1 MTKNVELAKVKAKIL
16 ALTAMT
22 VENGA
27 SEAEAFMAM
36 KKVGQLLEQYNI
48 SMTDIAEVR
57 NETCV
62 TGEYDTGSKHSG
74 VEVSVSVPISQFTN
88 TKVWMSRTR
97 SGIILNFFGVD
108 TDVEL
113 AKYLVAIVA
122 NAFNT
127 EYSKFKATEHY
138 INYHGHRRVL
148 NTSFMRGFTNRV
160 NDRIIELTRANTK
173 TYQNTT
179 GTALV
184 VVEKSKFVE
193 EEFGKIGM
201 KLRKA
206 ARYQTRARDRNA
218 YGAGQSAGNKVTLNR
233 PVGGSSTK
241 QIT

>member
-1 MTKNVELAKVKAKIL
+1 MTNNIELAKVKAKIL

-36 KKVGQLLEQYNI
+36 KKVGQLMEQYNI

-57 NETCV
+57 KELCI
-62 TGEYDTGSKHSG
+62 TGQYETGSKHSG
-74 VEVSVSVPISQFTN
+74 VEVSVSTTISRFTN
-88 TKVWMSRTR
+88 TKVWMTRTH
-97 SGIILNFFGVD
+97 SGIVLNFFGID

-127 EYSKFKATEHY
+127 EYSKFKATDHY
-138 INYHGHRRVL
+138 VNYHGHRRVL
-148 NTSFMRGFTNRV
+148 NTSFLRGFTNRV
-160 NDRIIELTRANTK
+160 NDRIIELTRANNK
-173 TYQNTT
+173 TYEATT

-184 VVEKSKFVE
+184 VVEKSKFIE

-201 KLRKA
+201 RLRKA
-206 ARYQTRARDRNA
+206 SRYQTRARDSGA

-241 QIT
+241 QIS